1 MYSIYDFVNIY
12 MGNFKSTFRSTNLEV
27 LIKFSYKI
35 LDIVC
40 IKKKKNRK
48 E

>member
-12 MGNFKSTFRSTNLEV
+12 MGNFKSTFRSTGSNIQKVV

-40 IKKKKNRK
+40 IKKKN
-48 E
+48 